1 MIVFFSYVLQV
12 HIVYLGHNHG
22 NQQNLTTKFHIKL
35 LSKVFSREDEAK
47 EAMLYSYWHSFS
59 GFAASLNSTQA
70 SKMAKMKEVISIF
83 RSKTLKLHTTRSWD
97 FMGLPLFNTETTPM
111 QLEHGDDVVIGIFD
125 TGIWPESESF
135 QPDPTLGP
143 IPSTWR
149 GRCVAG
155 EGFNPATACNRKLVG
170 ARYYLEGFE
179 REYGPLNATGSEA
192 EFRSPR
198 DRLGHGTH
206 TASTAAGS
214 PSSNVSYLGN
224 LAAGTARGGA
234 PRARLAV
241 YKVCWF
247 KDLQGRCSDADIL
260 AAFDD
265 AIADG
270 VGVISAS
277 LGAPPPLMPFF
288 QSSIDIGAFHASQVG
303 VSVVFSA
310 GNDGPET
317 GVVQNVSPW
326 VITVA
331 AGTIDRGFPTMIVL
345 GNNASF
351 VGQGF
356 LDREMKMKLIDSGKL
371 FDDGSCSFDK
381 WNRRRLATGKIV
393 LCFASIGEIS
403 STGAAITILA
413 INGSGMIFTDSMT
426 KETPQDDFLPTVH
439 VNLYE
444 GTKILHYIESSNDP
458 TVQILPS
465 KTTIGHLP
473 APSVAHFSSRGPSSI
488 SPNIL
493 KPDITA
499 PGVNILAAWPPISS
513 PTSLPFDKRSINW
526 NFDSGTSMAC
536 PHISGI
542 VALIKSVHPNWSP
555 AAIKS
560 ALMTTAYSVDTSSD
574 IIAARG
580 TLKPSDSFDIG
591 AGHVNPLKATDPGLI
606 HDMETQDYV
615 LFLCSLGYQK
625 SQINKM
631 ILPSR
636 MINISCHG
644 NHSDIDLNYPA
655 ITISDLRSTMT
666 IRRTVRNVG
675 QANAI
680 YFVSVTNPQGVHVM
694 IWPNYLVFSKQRKKI
709 AYYVTITPLKYSQ
722 GRYDFGE
729 IVWFDGYHHV
739 KTPLIVQIN
748 KSKDE
753 TVNIATH
760 SST

>member
-1 MIVFFSYVLQV
+1 MSTSDKMINSSFRLLWGILILSIPYSASLSKV

-97 FMGLPLFNTETTPM
+97 FMGLPLFSTETTPM

-135 QPDPTLGP
+135 QPEPTLGP
-143 IPSTWR
+143 IPATWR

-155 EGFNPATACNRKLVG
+155 ENFNPATACNRKLVG
-170 ARYYLEGFE
+170 ARYYLAGFE

-214 PSSNVSYLGN
+214 PSINVSYLGN

-241 YKVCWF
+241 YKVCF
-247 KDLQGRCSDADIL
+247 QGRCSDADIL

-345 GNNASF
+345 GNKASF
-351 VGQGF
+351 MV
-356 LDREMKMKLIDSGKL
+356 
-371 FDDGSCSFDK
+371 
-381 WNRRRLATGKIV
+381 IV
-393 LCFASIGEIS
+393 L
-403 STGAAITILA
+403 
-413 INGSGMIFTDSMT
+413 
-426 KETPQDDFLPTVH
+426 
-439 VNLYE
+439 
-444 GTKILHYIESSNDP
+444 P

-473 APSVAHFSSRGPSSI
+473 APSVAHFSSRGPSSV

-499 PGVNILAAWPPISS
+499 PGVNILAAWPP
-513 PTSLPFDKRSINW
+513 RSINW

-560 ALMTTAYSVDTSSD
+560 ALMTTAYSIDTSSD
-574 IIAARG
+574 IVAARG
-580 TLKPSDSFDIG
+580 TVKPSDSFDIG

-606 HDMETQDYV
+606 YDMETQDYV
-615 LFLCSLGYQK
+615 MFLCSLGYQE

-631 ILPSR
+631 ILPSQ

-666 IRRTVRNVG
+666 IRRTVHNVG

-680 YFVSVTNPQGVHVM
+680 YYVSVIKPQGVHVM

-709 AYYVTITPLKYSQ
+709 TYYVTITPLKSSQ

-748 KSKDE
+748 KCKDE
-753 TVNIATH
+753 TVNLATH